1 MSLSSFSLVIGVF
14 FYVFGFPLVFSDES
28 FVQWCKKLIKD
39 LNVLRMWGAVLA
51 AIAVTTL
58 RYQWRVTPDGSGII
72 VLIAWVTLVKGIL
85 IAWWPKIFSR
95 LRARVVEYFFGSQPV
110 QAFTGFVMVLVGALF
125 TYLGFVIN

>member
-28 FVQWCKKLIKD
+28 FAAWCKKLIKD
-39 LNVLRMWGAVLA
+39 LNVLRMCGAVLA
-51 AIAVTTL
+51 VIAVTTL
-58 RYQWRVTPDGSGII
+58 RYQWRVTPDGSGVI

-85 IAWWPKIFSR
+85 IAWWPKMFSR
-95 LRARVVEYFFGSQPV
+95 LRARVVAYFFGNQSV
-110 QAFTGFVMVLVGALF
+110 QAFVGFVMVLVGALF